1 MIRVQALIALFVVG
15 LATFSIPVIPQV
27 QAASGTYF
35 DNVVI
40 VAMENQN
47 YADVMGSGT
56 GSSSAPFIASL
67 LAAGATVPLYH
78 GYGAAGRSVSGCSAG
93 CYTALISGSDQGISD
108 GYNCCINAP
117 TLMDRM
123 ASAGLTW
130 GAFCEDGCPRGND
143 HFPFTGF
150 TSIHNSPNIQGSTG
164 PLDPE
169 FVAEM
174 NAASPANFIWLTPTD
189 NHNMHDNSIQTGDSY
204 LHDLL
209 VGSSGSLS
217 GPATGSVLASN
228 LFKSGHRTL
237 LMVWWDEFDPAPFLF
252 YGPGIVKQAFVS
264 SSDSYDESSILHT
277 FENNWRLSTLTTNDA
292 AAATMTEMFG
302 PPASHPPGSP
312 GGSSGS
318 SGTLLGLSDTI
329 WFAIIGVLL
338 GLVVSLAIVMT
349 RARSK
354 LKHTRA
360 NVAQG

>member
-1 MIRVQALIALFVVG
+1 MLRAHALVALFIVG
-15 LATFSIPVIPQV
+15 LAAFSIPALPQV
-27 QAASGTYF
+27 RAASGTYF

-47 YADVMGSGT
+47 YPDVMGNGT
-56 GSSSAPFIASL
+56 GSTSAPFIASL

-78 GYGAAGRSVSGCSAG
+78 GYGAAGRTVSGCSAG

-108 GYNCCINAP
+108 GYSCCINAP

-123 ASAGLTW
+123 ASASLTW
-130 GAFCEDGCPRGND
+130 NAFCEDGCPRGND
-143 HFPFTGF
+143 HFAFTGF
-150 TSIHNSPNIQGSTG
+150 TSIHNSPSIQGSTG

-169 FVAEM
+169 FVAAM
-174 NAASPANFIWLTPTD
+174 NTASPANFIWLTPTD

-217 GPATGSVLASN
+217 SPGTGSVLASN

-237 LMVWWDEFDPAPFLF
+237 LMVWWDEFDPAPLLF
-252 YGPGIVKQAFVS
+252 YGPGVVKRAFVS
-264 SSDSYDESSILHT
+264 SSDSYDEFSILHT
-277 FENNWRLSTLTTNDA
+277 FENNWGLPTLTTNDP

-302 PPASHPPGSP
+302 PSTSQPPSST
-312 GGSSGS
+312 GGPSGS

-329 WFAIIGVLL
+329 WYAIIGALI
-338 GLVVSLAIVMT
+338 GLVVALAVVMV
-349 RARSK
+349 RARGR
-354 LKHTRA
+354 LRRA
-360 NVAQG
+360 RETAGQR